1 MRLHVYKSERFLE
14 EQDEEAR
21 RHLIRVELVLV
32 YVGLRGEHKRRV
44 LEAYSHHG

>member
-1 MRLHVYKSERFLE
+1 MRLHMYKSKRFLE

-32 YVGLRGEHKRRV
+32 YVGLRGKHKRRV
-44 LEAYSHHG
+44 LEAYSHQG